1 MVKAL
6 IIEES
11 SEVRGSMRQ
20 VLEGRYPFFEIG
32 EAATA
37 RDAWRHAK
45 ASRVALAFVD
55 VRLPDGSGL
64 DLIRTLSRVLPQ
76 ANFCVLTEYDL
87 PEYRLA
93 ARDRGAGHFL
103 VKGTSTSAD
112 VIEVVDAMLAS
123 RIRALIVDDDPG
135 RRRTFADNLSA
146 RWPAMIVV
154 DAVDPVQASSIAP
167 VLKPDLTFV
176 EARLL
181 EASAGLSVTLKA
193 ANATA
198 VVVAL
203 TPPSSPDDRRMA
215 PRAGADYPDCAADA
229 LDTDIAGIVRAAMLR
244 H

>member
-37 RDAWRHAK
+37 SDAWRHAK
-45 ASRVALAFVD
+45 ASRVDLAFVD

-64 DLIRTLSRVLPQ
+64 DLVRTFSRLLPQ
-76 ANFCVLTEYDL
+76 ATFCVLTSYDF
-87 PEYRLA
+87 PEYRRA

-103 VKGTSTSAD
+103 VKGTSTSTD
-112 VIEVVDAMLAS
+112 MIEVVDAMLAS
-123 RIRALIVDDDPG
+123 RVRALVVDDDPG
-135 RRRTFADNLSA
+135 RRRTFAGNLSA

-154 DAVDPVQASSIAP
+154 DAVDPVQALSIAP
-167 VLKPDLTFV
+167 TLKPDLMFV
-176 EARLL
+176 EATLL
-181 EASAGLSVTLKA
+181 EASAGLSTALKA
-193 ANATA
+193 ANAA
-198 VVVAL
+198 AIVVAL
-203 TPPSSPDDRRMA
+203 TRTTSPVDRSVALRT
-215 PRAGADYPDCAADA
+215 GADYSNCVADA
-229 LDTDIAGIVRAAMLR
+229 LDTDIAGIVRAALLR